1 MDLSIIVPCM
11 NEVDNVPKLADELMP
26 VAAELARTQSVEV
39 IFIDD
44 GSTDDTLEALKTAFG
59 GERAPAGVTVRYEK
73 HPVNLGLGAAL
84 RTGYAAARGNVIVST
99 DADGTYKFDTI
110 PALLKHLTPEIDIV
124 TASPY
129 HPQGHVTGV
138 SAYRLF
144 LSQGASALYRLLVDW
159 RIRTWTCLFRAY
171 RREVVER
178 ISFESNGYLSG
189 TELMVKA
196 MLSGYKVAEYPA
208 VLYSRVAG
216 ASKAKIAR
224 TIRAH
229 LGFQWQV
236 LLARL
241 RLKILAGQQV

>member
-1 MDLSIIVPCM
+1 MDLSIIIPCM
-11 NEVDNVPKLADELMP
+11 NEADNVPKLAAELMP
-26 VAAELARTQSVEV
+26 VAAELARTQTVEV

-44 GSTDDTLEALKTAFG
+44 GSTDGTLAALNEAFG
-59 GERAPAGVTVRYEK
+59 GGRAPAGVTVRIEK
-73 HPVNLGLGAAL
+73 HPVNRGLGAAL
-84 RTGYAAARGNVIVST
+84 RTGYAAARGHVIVST

-110 PALLKHLTPEIDIV
+110 PALLTHLSSDVDIV

-129 HPQGHVTGV
+129 HSQGQVVGV

-171 RREVVER
+171 RREVIER
-178 ISFESNGYLSG
+178 ISFESNGYLCG

-196 MLSGYKVAEYPA
+196 MLSGYKVAEYPT
-208 VLYSRVAG
+208 VLHSRVAG

-229 LGFQWQV
+229 LGFQWQI
-236 LLARL
+236 LLSRL
-241 RLKILAGQQV
+241 HLKSLVSQEA